1 MADGRMILGDKW
13 VGIPHHVD
21 CQLTD
26 TFIVRPSREYVN
38 RVFEKVLRFKSG
50 QIGKYTKKGKR

>member
-1 MADGRMILGDKW
+1 MILGDKW
-13 VGIPHHVD
+13 VGIPHPVD